1 MDEIKKRVGKAAA
14 ELVRPG
20 MVVGLGSGSTATWFI
35 ICLAERYHKEN
46 MDIVCVSSSRASH
59 ALAMKLG
66 LPCASIDAVE
76 RISATFD
83 GADEIDDNDQIIKG
97 RGGALLREKI
107 LIYSSDEYIV
117 LVDETKCSKTLG
129 KVALPVEV
137 TKFGYILT
145 AKHLMTYATHIS
157 IRTHDNGTI
166 YSTDNDNYIFDL
178 ELKNPVGSWKDLEKS
193 LKQIPGVVETGI
205 FLNCAHR
212 VIIGKMDGTIQ
223 FRKANLEVKK

>member
-14 ELVRPG
+14 DLVKSG

-46 MDIVCVSSSRASH
+46 LDIVTVSSSKSSH

-66 LPCASIDAVE
+66 LPYASIDAID
-76 RISATFD
+76 RITVTFD
-83 GADEIDDNDQIIKG
+83 GADEIDDANQIIKG
-97 RGGALLREKI
+97 KGGALLREKI
-107 LIYSSDEYIV
+107 LAYSSDEFIV

-145 AKHLMTYATHIS
+145 AKHLMPYASHIS
-157 IRTHDNGTI
+157 IRTHENGTI
-166 YSTDNDNYIFDL
+166 YNTDNDNFIFDL
-178 ELKNPVGSWKDLEKS
+178 ELKPVTDWKALENN
-193 LKQIPGVVETGI
+193 LKKIPGIVETGI
-205 FLNCAHR
+205 FLNCANR
-212 VIIGKMDGTIQ
+212 VIIGKSDGTIQ
-223 FRKANLEVKK
+223 FRNINP